1 MQLLSLSLQQFRKLS
16 AAQYRLDDKISIIT
30 GQNGSGKTSILEAIH
45 VLATGKSFRAG
56 KIEEMVSFDAE
67 LARVAGEFFSAD
79 ETTKLEILLTRGI
92 VQGKTTRSALYSVNE
107 VRKRQRD
114 FVGKLLCVTFRPEDM
129 RLIEGSTSRRRGYLD
144 TPLSLLSQ
152 QYAYSLKTYQQSLVR
167 RNKLLQK
174 VRDGE
179 MPATVL
185 TFWSQQLL
193 KHGAIIQDQ
202 RRAFIEFAQTV
213 SFSLPLKIE
222 YDHSLMTEARLQ
234 QYARAELA
242 AGHTL
247 VGPHKDDI
255 VVTMPFGK
263 SAEPRSIAS
272 YGSRGQQRLA
282 VLWLKLVELAYVR
295 QQSQEQPILLL
306 DDILS
311 ELDEANRLLVHELMA
326 NNQTIITSADETVVA
341 DLAGTRIELEL

>member
-1 MQLLSLSLQQFRKLS
+1 MQLRSITLQQFRKLS
-16 AAQYRLDDKISIIT
+16 SAHYSFADQVTIIT
-30 GQNGSGKTSILEAIH
+30 GPNGAGKTSILEAAH

-56 KIEEMVSFDAE
+56 KIEEMLAFDAE
-67 LARVAGEFFSAD
+67 LARVAGVVASND
-79 ETTKLEILLTRGI
+79 ELTQLEILLTRGV
-92 VQGKTTRSALYSVNE
+92 VQGKKTRSALYSVNE
-107 VRKRQRD
+107 VRKRQKD
-114 FVGKLLCVTFRPEDM
+114 FVGKLLCVIFRPEDM

-144 TPLSLLSQ
+144 APLSLLSQ

-185 TFWSQQLL
+185 TFWTQQLL
-193 KHGAIIQDQ
+193 KHGAVIQQQ
-202 RRAFIEFAQTV
+202 RRMFIEFAQTIP
-213 SFSLPLKIE
+213 FSVPFAIE

-234 QYARAELA
+234 QYSRAELA

-255 VVTMPFGK
+255 IVTMPFG
-263 SAEPRSIAS
+263 SPAESRSIAS

-295 QQSQEQPILLL
+295 RQSQEQPVLLL

-311 ELDEANRLLVHELMA
+311 ELDETNRQLVHELMHGC
-326 NNQTIITSADETVVA
+326 QTLITSADEAVVA
-341 DLAGTRIELEL
+341 DLTGTRIELPV